1 MISFIGLA
9 FCASAQKSDFNSF
22 LGPVQEEERGLELL
36 ELFGHAEDHFYALY
50 GNTRRMRKF
59 TLVKV
64 SSDSLQVK
72 SRTEFKLPDIKGM
85 PCYYAFAFST
95 DTQDYIIATADDGKT
110 GEVFIFAFEIQ
121 DDANISGTPITIG
134 QGKALALNLDDGF
147 TIFLSEDKLRT
158 ILLVPDEPDP
168 IKNEKMQVRV
178 FDGKFSL
185 LQSGMLRLP
194 YPAGQAM
201 VEKAIGDTGGHVHL
215 LVSIANEEL
224 DKRKKQDDRVA
235 EYTLVSYDP
244 ATDRVSEKFLSL
256 GEKKLYG
263 AQPVINGEGHL
274 QVAGFYGNM
283 LNVNMS
289 GTFSLEVD
297 ATDGSILNYGM
308 YPFGR
313 DFRLRFRVDIRQK
326 ESESGRFELDQVQV
340 LGIDTL
346 QMISEMRYT
355 QTATVFNPASGTY
368 STIVINNFDEI
379 LITRI
384 APDSRIINNTLIP
397 KLQSSSREEGKYLS
411 YVNFL
416 VDGITYLIFNDNE
429 RNDPN
434 KLFDGG
440 TVRPLT
446 GSSSARTVVVS
457 IDEEGRTSKRP
468 LITSGTQTF
477 ALYAAFY
484 HATPSAMILTLY
496 SGSKIRFVKIAAAD
510 KP

>member
-1 MISFIGLA
+1 M
-9 FCASAQKSDFNSF
+9 CATAQKPDFTSF

-36 ELFGHAEDHFYALY
+36 ELFGHADDHFFALY

-64 SSDSLQVK
+64 NTDSLQVK
-72 SRTEFKLPDIKGM
+72 TRTEFKLPEIKGM
-85 PCYYAFAFST
+85 PTYYAFAFST
-95 DTQDYIIATADDGKT
+95 AENEYIIATADDGKT
-110 GEVFIFAFEIQ
+110 GEVFIFAFEIL
-121 DDANISGTPITIG
+121 DDASISGTPITIG
-134 QGKALALNLDDGF
+134 QGKALALNSDDGF
-147 TIFLSEDKLRT
+147 SIFLSEDGQRPIML
-158 ILLVPDEPDP
+158 IPDEPDP
-168 IKNEKMQVRV
+168 FKNEKLQVRV

-185 LQSGMLRLP
+185 LQSGLLRLP

-201 VEKAIGDTGGHVHL
+201 VEKAIGDSGGNVHL
-215 LVSIANEEL
+215 LASIANEPV
-224 DKRKKQDDRVA
+224 DKRNKYDDRTV

-244 ATDRVSEKFLSL
+244 ATNRVSEKLLSL
-256 GEKKLYG
+256 GEKKLYN
-263 AQPVINGEGHL
+263 AQPVINGEDHL

-283 LNVNMS
+283 LNMNMA

-297 ATDGSILNYGM
+297 ATDGTILNYGM

-313 DFRLRFRVDIRQK
+313 DFRLRFRSDVRQK
-326 ESESGRFELDQVQV
+326 ESESGHFELDQVQV
-340 LGIDTL
+340 LGMDTL

-379 LITRI
+379 LVTRI
-384 APDSRIINNTLIP
+384 ATDSRIINNTLIP

-411 YVNFL
+411 YVSYL

-429 RNDPN
+429 RNDPHD
-434 KLFDGG
+434 LFDGG

-446 GSSSARTVVVS
+446 GSSAARPVVVS
-457 IDEEGRTSKRP
+457 VDKEGRASKRL
-468 LITSGTQTF
+468 LIVSGTQPYVLF
-477 ALYAAFY
+477 AAYH

-496 SGSKIRFVKIAAAD
+496 SGSKIRFAKIAPAD
-510 KP
+510 NP